1 MAADLIIYA
10 IVAAVLVFWL
20 RSVLG
25 TRNGE
30 ERQRD
35 NPFTSDR
42 ENKRS
47 TPESPA
53 DRGVE
58 SQGTIIDLPSYRV
71 EKGPEDLSVRVTKTT
86 LRSRVRVEPVA
97 EAGLRRI
104 GQNLSGFTLDKFMEG
119 AEGAFELIVTSFA
132 RGDTATLRGLLR
144 PAVFNDFEAAIRER
158 ATRGET
164 VETRVEAVRA
174 MDVVAAQQ
182 TGQRATITVRFTA
195 QEVCLIRNAAGA
207 IIAGEIDKPSTMI
220 DLWAFERDTQTNT
233 PIWYLA
239 ETRDEQAEPHK
250 TPLPESRM

>member
-35 NPFTSDR
+35 NPFAADQD
-42 ENKRS
+42 NKRS
-47 TPESPA
+47 TRESPLDRDA
-53 DRGVE
+53 DDRGTV
-58 SQGTIIDLPSYRV
+58 IDLPSYRTD
-71 EKGPEDLSVRVTKTT
+71 KAPDDLSMRVTKTT
-86 LRSRVRVEPVA
+86 LRSRVRVEPAA

-104 GQNLSGFTLDKFMEG
+104 GQSLSGFTLDKFMEG
-119 AEGAFELIVTSFA
+119 AEGAFELIVTAFA
-132 RGDTATLRGLLR
+132 RGDTATLRGLLT
-144 PAVFNDFEAAIRER
+144 PPVFNDFEAAIRER

-174 MDVVAAQQ
+174 MDVVVAQQ
-182 TGQRATITVRFTA
+182 TGSRMTITVRFTA
-195 QEVCLIRNAAGA
+195 QEVCLIRNAAGT
-207 IIAGEIDKPSTMI
+207 IIAGEVDKPSTMI
-220 DLWAFERDTQTNT
+220 DLWTFERDAQANT